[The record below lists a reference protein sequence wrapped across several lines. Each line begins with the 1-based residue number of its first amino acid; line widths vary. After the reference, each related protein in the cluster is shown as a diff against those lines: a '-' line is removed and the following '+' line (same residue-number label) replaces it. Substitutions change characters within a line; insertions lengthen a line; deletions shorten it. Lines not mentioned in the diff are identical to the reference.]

1 MWGLTSPSGSS
12 QADEQG
18 GVCSEALAALRDV
31 SEYQRRSVGY
41 ATVTGVSSEHEE
53 CPAKEEF
60 DPGYARGLVIR
71 LFFLSDSSDHGA
83 VSHLDSQNTESQAK
97 SLPFNWIFQLVWA

>member
-1 MWGLTSPSGSS
+1 MSRARSVLRLLQPSESS
-12 QADEQG
+12 
-18 GVCSEALAALRDV
+18 LNT
-31 SEYQRRSVGY
+31 RSVGY
-41 ATVTGVSSEHEE
+41 ATATGVSSEREE

-71 LFFLSDSSDHGA
+71 LFFLSNSSDHGA